1 MAIGKYE
8 IWKGDQLDLSD
19 YPANFGR
26 ELEKIRMQL
35 LISERGKLLDFSS
48 SESFDSVHLGKGFE
62 QTKKL
67 LKAIFPTMP
76 KQGVLTGD
84 KVAELNVSLDV
95 PHSFLISMSMDA
107 IVQGSTQY
115 NGRPSLVVDLS
126 GFAKLILSCIPMHGY
141 GVLDIETAI
150 LTHYDVILGVRMNFE
165 GKVPVILKYHEVL
178 QVDMNG

>member
-26 ELEKIRMQL
+26 ELEKNRMQL

-62 QTKKL
+62 QTKEL

-107 IVQGSTQY
+107 IVQGLPIRLTPMTATC
-115 NGRPSLVVDLS
+115 RVPPLS
-126 GFAKLILSCIPMHGY
+126 RVKLGIGWSR
-141 GVLDIETAI
+141 GVARDAE
-150 LTHYDVILGVRMNFE
+150 
-165 GKVPVILKYHEVL
+165 
-178 QVDMNG
+178 Q

>member
-62 QTKKL
+62 QTKEL

-95 PHSFLISMSMDA
+95 PHSFLISNVHGRHCSG
-107 IVQGSTQY
+107 INSVQWAT
-115 NGRPSLVVDLS
+115 LVS
-126 GFAKLILSCIPMHGY
+126 G
-141 GVLDIETAI
+141 
-150 LTHYDVILGVRMNFE
+150 
-165 GKVPVILKYHEVL
+165 
-178 QVDMNG
+178 